1 VLSNELRRIQGA
13 CPSDTPSKQIR
24 GFVSPLCYNYTNR
37 TKGKLKMG
45 NIAEII
51 AVACDECGGA
61 GFLFWGDEN
70 NYDVEACECALDDWN
85 I

>member
-1 VLSNELRRIQGA
+1 MNNELRTIQGA
-13 CPSDTPSKQIR
+13 CFSNTPSKQ
-24 GFVSPLCYNYTNR
+24 GGSLVSAICYNYRNNR

-45 NIAEII
+45 NLKEII